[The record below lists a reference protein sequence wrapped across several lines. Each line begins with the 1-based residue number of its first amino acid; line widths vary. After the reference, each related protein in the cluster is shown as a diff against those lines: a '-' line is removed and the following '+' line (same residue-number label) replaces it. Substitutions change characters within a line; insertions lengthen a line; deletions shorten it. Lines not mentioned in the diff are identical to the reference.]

1 MGILRLLSRISHFFH
16 SHRADMIKDIRIP
29 SLKENGKADSSVFE
43 IEHWFDM
50 VCARN
55 NSEDDVKAFMVQQ
68 LDWYKNDVGFRH
80 EYLVATINGPNNEKA
95 FLRFERRSTSEQLKK
110 AQLDNVVGGK
120 RMTDAERKAAVAAYE
135 EEQRLINAAKTPY
148 IGSGPSKVQPSSSSM
163 SSSPDSNFR
172 AADHVV
178 HVRNPLMLN
187 DNPADKAYLMT
198 TYADFE
204 NPLSLRDLAVIVH
217 EVSKESP
224 RYNAITEQCYWL
236 VRTVV
241 GVATE
246 LYGPKEVTNTD
257 KADRAGRFIFTSV
270 NRDILIEIGKFV
282 KMVVE
287 SIEADNKR
295 IVESYEDGK
304 GGRLKE
310 KQRADEAEARAEA
323 AVARAEAMEEE
334 LQLARY
340 R

>member
-80 EYLVATINGPNNEKA
+80 EYLVATINDPNNEKA

-178 HVRNPLMLN
+178 HVRNPLMFN

-198 TYADFE
+198 TYSNFE
-204 NPLSLRDLAVIVH
+204 NPLSARPRFSTLRD
-217 EVSKESP
+217 
-224 RYNAITEQCYWL
+224 NAITEQCYWL

-241 GVATE
+241 GVVTE

-257 KADRAGRFIFTSV
+257 KADRAGKFIFTSV
-270 NRDILIEIGKFV
+270 NRNIPIEIGKFV

-310 KQRADEAEARAEA
+310 KQRADEAEARAAAAEARAEA

-334 LQLARY
+334 LARY